1 MSVNAHFGI
10 EQSRRDDLESLGYL
24 LFYFLKGGKLPWMG
38 FRVDNTR
45 YLAISIQ
52 YLHDIYI
59 IYTRERFR
67 RIGLCKQQLS
77 IHSFCSGQPRE
88 FGTFLR
94 YVRGLRFSDAPDYNY
109 LK

>member
-45 YLAISIQ
+45 YLGISIQ
-52 YLHDIYI
+52 YLHN
-59 IYTRERFR
+59 IYT
-67 RIGLCKQQLS
+67 
-77 IHSFCSGQPRE
+77 
-88 FGTFLR
+88 
-94 YVRGLRFSDAPDYNY
+94 YY
-109 LK
+109 LH

>member
-45 YLAISIQ
+45 YIEISIK
-52 YLHDIYI
+52 YLHN
-59 IYTRERFR
+59 IYT
-67 RIGLCKQQLS
+67 LS
-77 IHSFCSGQPRE
+77 
-88 FGTFLR
+88 T
-94 YVRGLRFSDAPDYNY
+94 
-109 LK
+109 

>member
-45 YLAISIQ
+45 YIEISIQ
-52 YLHDIYI
+52 YLHNI
-59 IYTRERFR
+59 
-67 RIGLCKQQLS
+67 
-77 IHSFCSGQPRE
+77 
-88 FGTFLR
+88 
-94 YVRGLRFSDAPDYNY
+94 
-109 LK
+109 